1 MVGNGLLSIALIT
14 KHSATNMSQIMKPEV
29 LPFSYQ
35 LCTELIQHTVDDRMD
50 KPSCTG

>member
-1 MVGNGLLSIALIT
+1 MVGNVLLSIALIT

-35 LCTELIQHTVDDRMD
+35 LCTELIQHTVDD
-50 KPSCTG
+50 PSCTG